1 MKLKDKTAII
11 SGGSRGIG
19 GACVELFAQ
28 EGANV
33 VIGDVL
39 EADGQALALARRC
52 RRLPQCRR
60 RWWQSCFF
68 ASCLYRS
75 TPWQGARS
83 AAGRALCGHHI
94 G

>member
-33 VIGDVL
+33 TIGDVL
-39 EADGQALALARRC
+39 EADGQALADKLGDKVVPPVRFGSVEFIC
-52 RRLPQCRR
+52 TFHDIISLTFQ
-60 RWWQSCFF
+60 
-68 ASCLYRS
+68 
-75 TPWQGARS
+75 
-83 AAGRALCGHHI
+83 
-94 G
+94 